1 MKSKIKFITFFLFIF
16 FFSIKSFSQDIK
28 ISNVLI
34 NGNRNISKDT
44 ILSNLGITS
53 TNFTTDSQKL
63 NLIKKKLFDTNFF
76 SSIELEISNNT
87 LIVSVIENPLIEF
100 VIISGL
106 EDREDFK
113 KNIDKLLLLKTNL
126 LFSEFL
132 LNSDIVSIQDYLKSQ
147 GFFNNNVE
155 YKVNAI
161 ENNKVNV
168 FFDIKLNNKFVI
180 KNISFI
186 GNKKFSSSKL
196 SSIISSREDSFLSLF
211 SSSSIPSLDRINFD
225 TISLKNF
232 YLSEGYYDVQ
242 ISNSSINIIS
252 ENEVEI
258 VFSIDAGNKY
268 IVSEYVIAND
278 ISFLNKNDVA
288 YINNLIKKYINKNY
302 NQYSLNKLRNSIF
315 DHISNQGFSTN
326 VFYSIKK
333 KTNNE
338 LIYVFNINEILQKK
352 IIRNI
357 KVIGNDIT
365 EEKVIRNNI
374 LFSEGDIFNDFL
386 IKKSQDLLRSLYLFK
401 DVNINYNNVEKLDFV
416 DITVSL
422 KESPTGEISSGI
434 GIGSS
439 ESTLNFNLKENNF
452 LGKGIKTDIGLI
464 LGTQEIRG
472 NIFYSD
478 PDFLD
483 SGNTFKNNFF
493 LTKNNYDSVGYENKI
508 VGDTIS
514 YVYEIFQD
522 IQFES
527 GLGINFDDIS
537 VNNNASSLIKSQ
549 EGNYFTS
556 KVFYNFFKDK
566 RDRKF
571 KPSSGYTLSFG
582 QDLAFAPSDIPYI
595 TNNFYGS
602 FYKELMDNYTGSI
615 RYKIKSINS
624 LNDDSLKLSDRLF
637 LTDREIRG
645 FSNRG
650 IGPKIQNDYIG
661 GNYSFLTSLST
672 TFPNG
677 LPDTWKAS
685 TNLFL
690 DLGNVWGS
698 DISGVNESNE
708 LRSSIGLGFTWNS
721 PIGPLSMSYAQ
732 PLSKAQTDE
741 VENFNFRIGSVF

>member
-28 ISNVLI
+28 ISNILI

-211 SSSSIPSLDRINFD
+211 SSSSIPSLDKINFD

-242 ISNSSINIIS
+242 VSNSSINIIS

-333 KTNNE
+333 KN
-338 LIYVFNINEILQKK
+338 
-352 IIRNI
+352 
-357 KVIGNDIT
+357 
-365 EEKVIRNNI
+365 
-374 LFSEGDIFNDFL
+374 
-386 IKKSQDLLRSLYLFK
+386 
-401 DVNINYNNVEKLDFV
+401 
-416 DITVSL
+416 
-422 KESPTGEISSGI
+422 
-434 GIGSS
+434 
-439 ESTLNFNLKENNF
+439 
-452 LGKGIKTDIGLI
+452 
-464 LGTQEIRG
+464 
-472 NIFYSD
+472 
-478 PDFLD
+478 
-483 SGNTFKNNFF
+483 
-493 LTKNNYDSVGYENKI
+493 
-508 VGDTIS
+508 
-514 YVYEIFQD
+514 
-522 IQFES
+522 
-527 GLGINFDDIS
+527 
-537 VNNNASSLIKSQ
+537 
-549 EGNYFTS
+549 
-556 KVFYNFFKDK
+556 
-566 RDRKF
+566 
-571 KPSSGYTLSFG
+571 
-582 QDLAFAPSDIPYI
+582 
-595 TNNFYGS
+595 
-602 FYKELMDNYTGSI
+602 
-615 RYKIKSINS
+615 
-624 LNDDSLKLSDRLF
+624 
-637 LTDREIRG
+637 
-645 FSNRG
+645 
-650 IGPKIQNDYIG
+650 
-661 GNYSFLTSLST
+661 
-672 TFPNG
+672 
-677 LPDTWKAS
+677 
-685 TNLFL
+685 
-690 DLGNVWGS
+690 
-698 DISGVNESNE
+698 
-708 LRSSIGLGFTWNS
+708 
-721 PIGPLSMSYAQ
+721 
-732 PLSKAQTDE
+732 
-741 VENFNFRIGSVF
+741 